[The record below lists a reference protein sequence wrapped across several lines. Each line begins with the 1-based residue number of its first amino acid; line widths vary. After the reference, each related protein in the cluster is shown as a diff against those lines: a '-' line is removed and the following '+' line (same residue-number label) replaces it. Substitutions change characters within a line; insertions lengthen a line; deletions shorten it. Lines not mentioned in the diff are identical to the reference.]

1 MVTPGPTT
9 TPGTTIPGT
18 DYTMTDYI
26 SPDSSG
32 TTYPPYDRNI
42 LSIDDEVKIIYILNA
57 HSSLASSSRK
67 IQKVT
72 LDLLAR
78 MINPMMIQTHMLI
91 LTILA
96 ILVPVLTQ
104 VKFY

>member
-42 LSIDDEVKIIYILNA
+42 LSIDDEVKIVYILNA
-57 HSSLASSSRK
+57 
-67 IQKVT
+67 
-72 LDLLAR
+72 
-78 MINPMMIQTHMLI
+78 
-91 LTILA
+91 
-96 ILVPVLTQ
+96 
-104 VKFY
+104 